1 MKKILVPTDLSEN
14 ANHALRYAMKL
25 GKQTGFDEIFLLN
38 ATTVP
43 VNPGDTLLPVTKLL
57 LEDSQKQMAEFLTEV
72 KSWED
77 AEAFDIHIQSSVDD
91 AVSAIRDY
99 ANKIQPDLIVMGTK
113 GTSGIGEFLFGT
125 VSAAVLEQSDIPV
138 LVIPGDVPF
147 QKISSIAF
155 AADLKNIEN
164 MDSLRILKN
173 LCIALQVRLHIVHVA
188 SNATLNIEE
197 SKEKSDLLSYFHGL
211 QLQFHSITSESI
223 YTGIE
228 IFMQDFDLDAIAVLS
243 RRRNFFEKIFH
254 TSMSKRIAYRTFLPL
269 LSMKELSA

>member
-173 LCIALQVRLHIVHVA
+173 LCIALQARLHIVHVA

-197 SKEKSDLLSYFHGL
+197 SKEKSDLLDYFHGL
-211 QLQFHSITSESI
+211 QLQFHSLTSESI

>member
-25 GKQTGFDEIFLLN
+25 GKQAGFDEIFLLN

-173 LCIALQVRLHIVHVA
+173 LCIALQARLHIVHVA

-197 SKEKSDLLSYFHGL
+197 SKEKSDLLDYFHGL
-211 QLQFHSITSESI
+211 QLQFHSLTSESI